1 MARKKTGHLRKML
14 KTEQANLAKLPK
26 SQQAEYM
33 KVWKEYAKE
42 AKLADQAM
50 RRLEG
55 LSRHE
60 HFKGVLKYAYKKAQ
74 KDAMRWSPNK
84 NKDRFRFDTVAP
96 ATLKGLQNKLAD
108 IRNFMSKKSSSK
120 EKILQTYQKR
130 LDSLNK
136 RHIDLFGKPSGLT
149 WRDMA
154 DFWEN
159 NVMDKMEA
167 DMKNSDVAIMV
178 VGAFKKMQP
187 EIDKINK
194 LQKKRPRY
202 SKSRQA
208 KVDEQ
213 LDEEQKVLNRKLKR
227 LAPDKVIEA
236 KIKILVEQGYDY
248 HKILYGDLSQV

>member
-33 KVWKEYAKE
+33 ELWKQYAKE
-42 AKLADQAM
+42 SKLADQAM

-74 KDAMRWSPNK
+74 KDAMRWSPDK

-108 IRNFMSKKSSSK
+108 IRDFMSKKSSSK
-120 EKILQTYQKR
+120 QKILQTYQKR

-136 RHIDLFGKPSGLT
+136 RHIDLFGQASGLT
-149 WRDMA
+149 WQDMA

-167 DMKNSDVAIMV
+167 NMKSSDVAIMV
-178 VGAFKKMQP
+178 VGAFKKMEP
-187 EIDKINK
+187 EINKIKK
-194 LQKKRPRY
+194 LQKNKPRY
-202 SKSRQA
+202 SESRQA
-208 KVDEQ
+208 KVDKQ
-213 LDEEQKVLNRKLKR
+213 INKVQKVLDRKIKR

-236 KIKILVEQGYDY
+236 KIQILIDQGYDY
-248 HKILYGDLSQV
+248 QQIIYGDLSQV